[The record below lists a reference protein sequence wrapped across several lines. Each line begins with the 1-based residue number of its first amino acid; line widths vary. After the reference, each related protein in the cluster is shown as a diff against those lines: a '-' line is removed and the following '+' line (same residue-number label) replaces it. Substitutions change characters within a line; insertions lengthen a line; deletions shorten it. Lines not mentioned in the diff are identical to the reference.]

1 MTIRVYFII
10 ARWSLALSTL
20 DYIMTNILVN
30 TFLYVDA
37 PLDKYLVVERMHQ
50 MTYTFF
56 FGPACSTWK
65 FPGQGLNLRRSSDP
79 SHCGDNAR
87 SLVHCTARERQHIHF
102 QAFWFVFPNCSLE
115 RFHQFHFPQQCM
127 TVPISLHPC

>member
-1 MTIRVYFII
+1 MYIYIFVLNGCVELNAFYDYQGVLYHSW
-10 ARWSLALSTL
+10 WSLALSTL
-20 DYIMTNILVN
+20 DYVMTNILVN

-87 SLVHCTARERQHIHF
+87 SLATGELPEIGTDLSKRI
-102 QAFWFVFPNCSLE
+102 
-115 RFHQFHFPQQCM
+115 
-127 TVPISLHPC
+127 I

>member
-1 MTIRVYFII
+1 MRFMTIRVYFII

-37 PLDKYLVVERMHQ
+37 PLDKYLVVERMHP

-87 SLVHCTARERQHIHF
+87 SLATGELPEIGTDLSKRI
-102 QAFWFVFPNCSLE
+102 
-115 RFHQFHFPQQCM
+115 
-127 TVPISLHPC
+127 I